1 MRRWADLTKR
11 ERESRTVMH
20 QSQSVAPFLL
30 FLCRSFCLGIVVTR
44 DLMPRS
50 AAVPYI
56 ARKALLLRLYL
67 KSQPKVSTKR
77 GKRVTTYFT
86 YGIPLQSSASSRAWT
101 QTLYACGPCSSW
113 LANSAGTNLL
123 SPVALPTWDVR
134 DARARQGGRGLCPTL
149 ATDDPGSSLRLW
161 QFCAVPDTVWLI
173 VW

>member
-1 MRRWADLTKR
+1 
-11 ERESRTVMH
+11 
-20 QSQSVAPFLL
+20 
-30 FLCRSFCLGIVVTR
+30 
-44 DLMPRS
+44 MPRS

-86 YGIPLQSSASSRAWT
+86 YGIPLQSSASLRAWT

-149 ATDDPGSSLRLW
+149 ATDDPLCCTGHRVAYSLVRRDRLLIHAALTRICGETW
-161 QFCAVPDTVWLI
+161 TEARMMCLGCWIKRPQISRQEAVMI
-173 VW
+173 H